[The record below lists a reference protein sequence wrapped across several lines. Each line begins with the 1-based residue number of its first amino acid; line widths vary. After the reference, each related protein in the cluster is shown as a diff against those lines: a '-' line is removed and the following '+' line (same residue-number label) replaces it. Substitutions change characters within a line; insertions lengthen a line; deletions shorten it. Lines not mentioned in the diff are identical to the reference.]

1 MYLLN
6 PLYLLTIPAII
17 ALAIYARRYKGAAGI
32 KFSSGELL
40 SGIKPSVKAA
50 ISRYLPFVRTAALIL
65 IAIALCRPQA
75 PLGRAHVET
84 EGIDIVF
91 AVDSST
97 SMLGE
102 DFQVRGRRLSRIDIV
117 KDVIKD
123 FIKGR
128 SNDRLGLVTFAA
140 RAYTMCPLTL
150 DYGWL
155 LTNVDRLQAGIV
167 EDGTAIGSGITASL
181 NRLRASSAKSK
192 VVILLTDG
200 RNNAGNVAPLVAA
213 QAANAL
219 KVKIYAIGA
228 GTRGL
233 VPYPVRDMFGRKVYQ
248 QVQIDLDEET
258 LQQIASVSGGKYFR
272 ATDTESLRRIYAEID
287 RMERSKIEEKGYQ
300 QVRELFAWFLIPGL
314 LLLGAEIV
322 LSNTW
327 LRRLP

>member
-17 ALAIYARRYKGAAGI
+17 ALTIYARHSKGAAGI

-40 SGIKPSVKAA
+40 SGIKPSVKA
-50 ISRYLPFVRTAALIL
+50 IVSRYMPVVRAASLVL
-65 IAIALCRPQA
+65 MALALCRPQA

-84 EGIDIVF
+84 EGIDIVL

-102 DFQVRGRRLSRIDIV
+102 DFQARGRRLSRIDIV

-167 EDGTAIGSGITASL
+167 EDGTAIGSGISASL
-181 NRLRASSAKSK
+181 NRLRASSAKSQ

-219 KVKIYAIGA
+219 KVKIYTIGA

-233 VPYPVRDMFGRKVYQ
+233 VPYPARDMFGRKVYQ

-272 ATDTESLRRIYAEID
+272 ATDTDSLRRIYAEID

-314 LLLGAEIV
+314 VLLGLEMV